1 MNFQITPEAKQLILN
16 HGSQIMVGIQR
27 EECYACAGHVNM
39 PSLSTKLDIPKDL
52 EINEYELLFED
63 DVTVY
68 VQKEFYNLDK
78 SATLAIDLDSLNE
91 TLVIYG
97 IVPER

>member
-27 EECYACAGHVNM
+27 EECYACVGHVSM
-39 PSLSTKLDIPKDL
+39 PALSAKMEVPKDL

-68 VQKEFYNLDK
+68 IHKEFYNLDK

>member
-1 MNFQITPEAKQLILN
+1 MNFQITTEAKQLILN
-16 HGSQIMVGIQR
+16 HGSQLMLEIER
-27 EECYACAGHVNM
+27 EECYACCGHVNM
-39 PSLSTKLDIPKDL
+39 PSLSAKLEVPKESEL
-52 EINEYELLFED
+52 NEYELLSED

-68 VQKEFYNLDK
+68 VHKEFYNIDK
-78 SATLAIDLDSLNE
+78 SATLAIDLDSINE

>member
-1 MNFQITPEAKQLILN
+1 MKFQITPEAKKLILN
-16 HGSQIMVGIQR
+16 HGSQIMVSIQR

-39 PSLSTKLDIPKDL
+39 PSLSAKLDIPKDS
-52 EINEYELLFED
+52 EINEYELLSED

-68 VQKEFYNLDK
+68 VHKEFYNLDK

-91 TLVIYG
+91 TLAIYG